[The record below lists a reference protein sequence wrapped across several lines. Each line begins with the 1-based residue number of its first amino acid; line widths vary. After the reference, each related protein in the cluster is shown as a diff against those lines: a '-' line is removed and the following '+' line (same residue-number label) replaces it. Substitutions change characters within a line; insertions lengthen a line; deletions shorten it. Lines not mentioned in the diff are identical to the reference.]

1 MKYKKF
7 ITSFGLFST
16 IIVTVIG
23 VGIFSYPQEIS
34 SIVGTDGWIVT
45 IFAGLIAYLLLYI
58 AYLAVKRNGYN
69 KLYIILN
76 NNFGKIFGGILAL
89 IFIAYNII
97 SISFGMRI
105 FTEVVKM
112 YLLEKTPT
120 EFIFIVTILTGMYL
134 ITGGLGSLVKFNEIS
149 FWIMFVPVI
158 IMMIFTLN
166 NVDFSNILP
175 VFNNNPIKYA
185 EAFKTCIYS
194 FSGIEIIY
202 LMIPFIKSRFSLI
215 KTTSKS
221 IVFITVFYAVIVIL
235 SLSVFSKHQTNILLW
250 PTMTMMKSINI
261 QGAFIERWEGVA
273 MAMWVMF
280 YFTTFSNL
288 YYLSS
293 DIVKDMFKLKSIT
306 IPSIVLGVIVYI
318 IALYP
323 KNIATLY
330 DMGNKFI
337 PPLFIFNVV
346 ILPMIILLFRKLKKK
361 SIIKKVMPLILICV
375 LLTGCWDKV
384 EIENK
389 QLVSIIGVDTGED
402 IDKQKYLKNVK
413 PEDPLTS
420 IDLKKIHLTFGSP
433 DLSQLGP
440 DKGAQAEDKYIDA
453 DGYSFQDAVSKARLK
468 SSRSIRFSHTSLL
481 VFSDG
486 IMEHPYVLKEIL
498 DYLQRE
504 PSLNRNM
511 YIVVVQGKAERYIK
525 LKTNM
530 EKNMES
536 YIIGL
541 INNDSS
547 NTEIIPV
554 SLNDFL
560 VQMNENGNSLLPKIG
575 MDENNKDVKVLGSL
589 AIKNFK
595 AKGILN
601 PTETANIE
609 FLKGKLKGSK
619 RMIYLD
625 NHPVDIDIN
634 NTNRKI
640 SVGEVKGKLQFNIHL
655 RMEAQIKNYYLDKNL
670 FSVNTLKFI
679 QDNFN
684 KSIKIECEEALKKI
698 QQELVIDP
706 IGLGKYLEEYHPG
719 IWNRV
724 KDNWDNE
731 YKDST
736 INVNIDTQI
745 RRIGVV
751 K

>member
-1 MKYKKF
+1 
-7 ITSFGLFST
+7 
-16 IIVTVIG
+16 
-23 VGIFSYPQEIS
+23 
-34 SIVGTDGWIVT
+34 
-45 IFAGLIAYLLLYI
+45 
-58 AYLAVKRNGYN
+58 
-69 KLYIILN
+69 
-76 NNFGKIFGGILAL
+76 
-89 IFIAYNII
+89 
-97 SISFGMRI
+97 
-105 FTEVVKM
+105 
-112 YLLEKTPT
+112 
-120 EFIFIVTILTGMYL
+120 
-134 ITGGLGSLVKFNEIS
+134 
-149 FWIMFVPVI
+149 
-158 IMMIFTLN
+158 
-166 NVDFSNILP
+166 
-175 VFNNNPIKYA
+175 
-185 EAFKTCIYS
+185 
-194 FSGIEIIY
+194 
-202 LMIPFIKSRFSLI
+202 
-215 KTTSKS
+215 
-221 IVFITVFYAVIVIL
+221 
-235 SLSVFSKHQTNILLW
+235 
-250 PTMTMMKSINI
+250 
-261 QGAFIERWEGVA
+261 
-273 MAMWVMF
+273 
-280 YFTTFSNL
+280 
-288 YYLSS
+288 
-293 DIVKDMFKLKSIT
+293 
-306 IPSIVLGVIVYI
+306 
-318 IALYP
+318 
-323 KNIATLY
+323 
-330 DMGNKFI
+330 
-337 PPLFIFNVV
+337 
-346 ILPMIILLFRKLKKK
+346 
-361 SIIKKVMPLILICV
+361 
-375 LLTGCWDKV
+375 
-384 EIENK
+384 
-389 QLVSIIGVDTGED
+389 
-402 IDKQKYLKNVK
+402 
-413 PEDPLTS
+413 
-420 IDLKKIHLTFGSP
+420 
-433 DLSQLGP
+433 
-440 DKGAQAEDKYIDA
+440 
-453 DGYSFQDAVSKARLK
+453 
-468 SSRSIRFSHTSLL
+468 
-481 VFSDG
+481 
-486 IMEHPYVLKEIL
+486 
-498 DYLQRE
+498 
-504 PSLNRNM
+504 
-511 YIVVVQGKAERYIK
+511 
-525 LKTNM
+525 M